1 MSLLTQESKVV
12 YRHRRNDN
20 ATVFYVGIGNKQ
32 RPYTKSKRSS
42 YWKNIVDKSGY
53 SIEILAEDLSLD
65 NAIELEILL
74 IKEYGR
80 KDISTGILCN
90 LTDGGEGTSN
100 VTPEVRKRISEK
112 RKGVRTLPIGY
123 KRSEEHCLK
132 LSLAKKGKQ
141 SSFKGKTHTEEAK
154 NTIKEKRALQVFS
167 KESRLKQAKAIS
179 GINNPASKKVI
190 DLKNNT
196 IYNTI
201 KEASISIGMNY
212 TTLLAML
219 NGYCKNKTNFVKLE
233 NYEFINA
240 G

>member
-1 MSLLTQESKVV
+1 MSLLTQENKVV
-12 YRHRRNDN
+12 YRHRRDDN
-20 ATVFYVGIGNKQ
+20 GTVFYVGIGNKQ

-100 VTPEVRKRISEK
+100 VTPEVRKLISER
-112 RKGVRTLPIGY
+112 RKGVRNLPIGY
-123 KRSEEHCLK
+123 KRSAEFCKKVSE
-132 LSLAKKGKQ
+132 SKKGMI

-154 NTIKEKRALQVFS
+154 NTIKEKRSLQVFS
-167 KESRLKQAKAIS
+167 KESRLKQANAIS
-179 GINNPASKKVI
+179 GGSNPAAIKI
-190 DLKNNT
+190 LDLKNNA
-196 IYNTI
+196 IYNTM
-201 KEASISIGMNY
+201 KEASSSIGMKY
-212 TTLLAML
+212 TTLSAML